1 NAISGVQELGEGETR
16 VERFT
21 VTSIDGS
28 KTETIEVTIQGTNDA
43 PIIAG
48 DDIGRVTEDF
58 DVQAGNLLKDDGQ
71 LTISDVDAGE
81 AKFQTSVTPVGS
93 VIGSLTMTATGAWS
107 YEVDNTNSAVQSLGK
122 GETLTETFQVLSE
135 DGTPH
140 NIVVTIHGVNDI
152 PTITSGDSVTAQE
165 DVMVDGDGNIVA
177 TNTLVISDVDAGEE
191 VFNAGIATPVGSTL
205 GSLSINADGEWT
217 YKVNNSLS
225 QIQALDVNTSL
236 TESFIVTSADGTQHQ
251 IDVTVNGA
259 EDPTIISSYE
269 PGSVTEDTAGILM
282 DSGDLSIAD
291 LDAGEALFSTTVTKL
306 VNSDGQSPL
315 GTLTIDANGN
325 WHYSVD
331 NSLTG
336 VQELG
341 DGITREEVF
350 QVTSIDGSVTQN
362 IVVTITGVDG
372 APAIVEGNAGS
383 VTEDVGTNS
392 FGNLVATDK
401 LVIADEDAGEEVFNA
416 GEAIPVGTTW
426 GALSIQADG
435 TWTYTLDN
443 SLEAVQALDV
453 GDQRIEEFTVTSADG
468 TSHTIAVT
476 IHGAE

>member
-1 NAISGVQELGEGETR
+1 DGTWTYTLDNSLEAVQALDVGDQRIEEFTVTSADGTSHTIAVTIHGAEDETFITGPTTDTVKEDTDVDAGFLVAGDSLSLSISDKDAGENKFSTVVTKVANDDGEQPLGTLTITEGGDWSYQVSNAISGVQELGEGETR

-205 GSLSINADGEWT
+205 GSLSINAEGEWT

-269 PGSVTEDTAGILM
+269 PGAVTEDTAGILM

-306 VNSDGQSPL
+306 VNSDG
-315 GTLTIDANGN
+315 
-325 WHYSVD
+325 
-331 NSLTG
+331 
-336 VQELG
+336 
-341 DGITREEVF
+341 
-350 QVTSIDGSVTQN
+350 
-362 IVVTITGVDG
+362 
-372 APAIVEGNAGS
+372 
-383 VTEDVGTNS
+383 
-392 FGNLVATDK
+392 
-401 LVIADEDAGEEVFNA
+401 
-416 GEAIPVGTTW
+416 
-426 GALSIQADG
+426 
-435 TWTYTLDN
+435 
-443 SLEAVQALDV
+443 
-453 GDQRIEEFTVTSADG
+453 
-468 TSHTIAVT
+468 
-476 IHGAE
+476 